1 MTVFRRSLCLDRWMC
16 WWLQDLDLTWTDPGK
31 AGSWVANA
39 RIPVKE
45 PRTASVS
52 FKRKFAFN

>member
-1 MTVFRRSLCLDRWMC
+1 MHCCSLEPRLF
-16 WWLQDLDLTWTDPGK
+16 LVSPQDLDLTWTDPGK
-31 AGSWVANA
+31 AGEWVANA
-39 RIPVKE
+39 RIPVNE